1 MKNVK
6 TLHSIPCIVLIS
18 ILSGCMLCSC
28 GKLSSSNAVSQI
40 SDAAT
45 PSSAARGTRD
55 NTPVCLVP
63 SAPGTV
69 VYQNEVAVIDA
80 SNAAD
85 GYIMVRYT
93 GQNAKVKL
101 QITGSDQVTYT
112 YDLKTGSSTDE
123 VFPLSAGDG
132 QYLINV
138 YENISSNQYSTA
150 FSQAIDV
157 RLSNQFLPFLYPNQ
171 YVSFDSS
178 SAAVAKASE
187 LAVSADTDLDVVTS
201 VYDYIISN
209 ITYDYNEADTVQSG
223 YIPDVD
229 EVLSTRTGICL
240 DYAAL
245 MTAMLRSQQIPT
257 RMEVGYAGTAYHAW
271 ISTYIK
277 DVGWVNGIIKFDGKN
292 WSLMDPTF
300 ASTTSEKELKSFIS
314 DSSNYRLKY
323 IY

>member
-1 MKNVK
+1 MKTSK
-6 TLHSIPCIVLIS
+6 KLFSISCTALTFVLIS
-18 ILSGCMLCSC
+18 CILCSC
-28 GKLSSSNAVSQI
+28 SSVSSSNAVSRI
-40 SDAAT
+40 SDTAV
-45 PSSAARGTRD
+45 PSSAAHGTRD
-55 NTPVCLVP
+55 NTPVCLTP
-63 SAPGTV
+63 TAPGSV
-69 VYQNEVAVIDA
+69 VYQNEVTVVDA
-80 SNAAD
+80 SNASD
-85 GYIMVRYT
+85 GYIVVRYT
-93 GQNAKVKL
+93 GPNAKVKL

-112 YDLKTGSSTDE
+112 YDLKTGGGTDE

-157 RLSNQFLPFLYPNQ
+157 TLSNQFLPFLYPNQ
-171 YVSFDSS
+171 YVSFSSS

-187 LAVSADTDLDVVTS
+187 LAASAETDLDVVTA

-209 ITYDYNEADTVQSG
+209 ITYDYHEADTVQSG
-223 YIPDVD
+223 YIPNVD
-229 EVLSTRTGICL
+229 EVLSTKTGICL
-240 DYAAL
+240 DYASL

-277 DVGWVNGIIKFDGKN
+277 DIGWVNGIIKFDGKN